1 MKNASLIL
9 STLLVL
15 MGATTASYVFQSA
28 SDVPGVNNVWAT
40 PGIIEIAAAETS
52 DVDQICN
59 DVSLNSS
66 TALAL
71 DPTRSQFLDQPDVP
85 RCLLVTPSD
94 VVTTAIKFTGTD
106 ISGATITEWANFSA
120 SSTPVTTA
128 KAFATVTMINA
139 TTSGPTR
146 TVKIGT
152 SDKLGLNQAFATN
165 PVVYC
170 ALDGIREATAPTV
183 TVSSTVLSENTIDTS
198 GAPAGKTTKIW
209 VLY

>member
-1 MKNASLIL
+1 MKNGSIIL
-9 STLLVL
+9 LALLMLV
-15 MGATTASYVFQSA
+15 GATTASYVFQSA

-66 TALAL
+66 VKLAL

-85 RCLLVTPSD
+85 RCIIVTPSD
-94 VVTTAIKFTGTD
+94 AVTTDIRFTGTD
-106 ISGATITEWANFSA
+106 IAGATITENLTFEA
-120 SSTPVTTA
+120 SSTAQTTVG
-128 KAFATVTMINA
+128 AFATVTMINA
-139 TTSGPTR
+139 TTTGTTR
-146 TVKIGT
+146 TADIGT
-152 SDKLGLNQAFATN
+152 ADKLGLNQKFAVN

-170 ALDGIREATAPTV
+170 TVNGAREATAPSV
-183 TVSSTVLSENTIDTS
+183 AVSSTAVCNNTIDTNTVP
-198 GAPAGKTTKIW
+198 GGHATKIW